1 MIDNEKN
8 KDSFEYGSLSFK
20 GDVPHFD
27 GDDDDAID
35 IVKKKRRAPSAV
47 SKKTGRTASGDRRTP
62 TASHSSSSGG
72 RERVEPT
79 AEFNLEDIT
88 AMYARRSA
96 DRADEREF
104 YTEAGRMQEEKNRS
118 GRQRPVGSS
127 ASRGAS
133 SAQSRTAHSDASRSS
148 SAQNAARRRGVSD
161 VDSAGD
167 SGSGGAGRAAGSSSV
182 SGSAGRPSSRAAES
196 SRRNGNVRSS
206 APRTPS
212 SGSHAGAS
220 ASYGGNGTSG
230 GGTGP
235 SGGSGTSDRNGRSG
249 TSANGRTVPAGD
261 RRPYYGNARSEG
273 ARSSSVYTS
282 GRQNRSN
289 RGAKRRMTVGC
300 VIRRTLLVLLTAILF
315 TVGSLLAVCNTLANG
330 PSKTARDKAVMSA
343 LQASATKWVPGL
355 FLSSDT
361 VEEIKKNSQVVVT
374 DVKPITDI
382 SSGDGDGDTPTADKW
397 ANAIDGMIYENVNGT
412 TFKGYVLLI
421 KDPARV
427 TVGVSSNDFAHATA
441 GMRIF
446 ELADKYNAVAAIN
459 AGEFRDDGGV
469 GTGYAPMGLTYSE
482 GNCVWNDGLSRT
494 FMGFDKNNRLYV
506 AEGTT
511 YAQAEELGMRDAV
524 SFQTGNVLITND
536 GTNVTYYY
544 ADSNTGVAQRTAIGQ
559 CADGTVI
566 FLVTDGRTASSMGAT
581 RNEIIDTLIS
591 YGAVTAGMLDGGSSS
606 MLYYRDYFT
615 KYNIDQSQLDEY
627 QKMGLVN
634 KYKAFTN
641 PRRIPTYFIVKP

>member
-35 IVKKKRRAPSAV
+35 IAKKKRRAPSAV

-167 SGSGGAGRAAGSSSV
+167 SGSGGAGR
-182 SGSAGRPSSRAAES
+182 PSSRAAES

-212 SGSHAGAS
+212 SGSHAGA
-220 ASYGGNGTSG
+220 
-230 GGTGP
+230 
-235 SGGSGTSDRNGRSG
+235 
-249 TSANGRTVPAGD
+249 SANGRTVPAGD

-300 VIRRTLLVLLTAILF
+300 VIRRILLVLLTAILF

-343 LQASATKWVPGL
+343 LQASATKWMPGL

-382 SSGDGDGDTPTADKW
+382 PSGDGDGDTPTADKW

>member
-167 SGSGGAGRAAGSSSV
+167 SGSGGAGR
-182 SGSAGRPSSRAAES
+182 PSSRAAES

-212 SGSHAGAS
+212 SGSHAGA
-220 ASYGGNGTSG
+220 
-230 GGTGP
+230 
-235 SGGSGTSDRNGRSG
+235 
-249 TSANGRTVPAGD
+249 SANGRTVPAGD

-300 VIRRTLLVLLTAILF
+300 VIRRILLVLLTAILF
-315 TVGSLLAVCNTLANG
+315 TVGSLLAVCNTLVNG

-343 LQASATKWVPGL
+343 LQASATKWMPGL

-382 SSGDGDGDTPTADKW
+382 PSGDGDGDTPTADKW

-615 KYNIDQSQLDEY
+615 KYTIDQSQLDEY

>member
-167 SGSGGAGRAAGSSSV
+167 SGSGGAGR
-182 SGSAGRPSSRAAES
+182 PSSRAAES

-212 SGSHAGAS
+212 SGSHAGA
-220 ASYGGNGTSG
+220 
-230 GGTGP
+230 
-235 SGGSGTSDRNGRSG
+235 
-249 TSANGRTVPAGD
+249 SANGRTVPAGD

-300 VIRRTLLVLLTAILF
+300 VIRRILLVLLTAILF
-315 TVGSLLAVCNTLANG
+315 TVGSLLAVCTTLANG

-343 LQASATKWVPGL
+343 LQASATKWMPGL

-382 SSGDGDGDTPTADKW
+382 PSGDGDGDTPTADKW

>member
-118 GRQRPVGSS
+118 DRQRPVGSS

-167 SGSGGAGRAAGSSSV
+167 SGSGGAGR
-182 SGSAGRPSSRAAES
+182 PSSRAAES

-212 SGSHAGAS
+212 SGSHAGA
-220 ASYGGNGTSG
+220 
-230 GGTGP
+230 
-235 SGGSGTSDRNGRSG
+235 
-249 TSANGRTVPAGD
+249 SANGRTVPAGD

-300 VIRRTLLVLLTAILF
+300 VIRRILLVLLTAILF

-343 LQASATKWVPGL
+343 LQASATKWMPGL

-382 SSGDGDGDTPTADKW
+382 PSGDGDGDTPTADKW

>member
-20 GDVPHFD
+20 GDVPLFA

-167 SGSGGAGRAAGSSSV
+167 SGSGGAGR
-182 SGSAGRPSSRAAES
+182 PSSRAAES

-212 SGSHAGAS
+212 SGSHAGA
-220 ASYGGNGTSG
+220 
-230 GGTGP
+230 
-235 SGGSGTSDRNGRSG
+235 
-249 TSANGRTVPAGD
+249 SANGRTVPAGD

-300 VIRRTLLVLLTAILF
+300 VIRRILLVLLTAILF

-343 LQASATKWVPGL
+343 LQASATKWMPGL

-382 SSGDGDGDTPTADKW
+382 PSGDGDGDTPTADKW

>member
-47 SKKTGRTASGDRRTP
+47 SKKTGRTASGDKRTP
-62 TASHSSSSGG
+62 TASHSSYGG

-167 SGSGGAGRAAGSSSV
+167 SGSGGAGR
-182 SGSAGRPSSRAAES
+182 PSSRAAES

-212 SGSHAGAS
+212 SGSHAGA
-220 ASYGGNGTSG
+220 
-230 GGTGP
+230 
-235 SGGSGTSDRNGRSG
+235 
-249 TSANGRTVPAGD
+249 SANGRTVPAGD

-300 VIRRTLLVLLTAILF
+300 VIRRILLVLLTAILF

-343 LQASATKWVPGL
+343 LQASATKWMPGL

-382 SSGDGDGDTPTADKW
+382 PSGDGDGDTPTADKW

>member
-161 VDSAGD
+161 VDSAGG

-212 SGSHAGAS
+212 SGSHAGV
-220 ASYGGNGTSG
+220 
-230 GGTGP
+230 
-235 SGGSGTSDRNGRSG
+235 
-249 TSANGRTVPAGD
+249 SANGRTVPAGD

-300 VIRRTLLVLLTAILF
+300 VIRRILLVLLTAILF

-343 LQASATKWVPGL
+343 LQASATKWMPGL

-382 SSGDGDGDTPTADKW
+382 PSGDGDGDTPTADKW

>member
-62 TASHSSSSGG
+62 TASHSSSGG

-167 SGSGGAGRAAGSSSV
+167 SGSGGAGR
-182 SGSAGRPSSRAAES
+182 PSSRAAES

-212 SGSHAGAS
+212 SGSHAGA
-220 ASYGGNGTSG
+220 
-230 GGTGP
+230 
-235 SGGSGTSDRNGRSG
+235 
-249 TSANGRTVPAGD
+249 SANGRTVPAGD

-300 VIRRTLLVLLTAILF
+300 VIRRILLVLLTAILF

-343 LQASATKWVPGL
+343 LQASATKWMPGL

-382 SSGDGDGDTPTADKW
+382 PSGDGDGDTPTADKW

>member
-47 SKKTGRTASGDRRTP
+47 SKKTGRTASGDKRTP
-62 TASHSSSSGG
+62 TASHSSYGG

-127 ASRGAS
+127 ASRSA
-133 SAQSRTAHSDASRSS
+133 SAQSRAAQSGSSRSA
-148 SAQNAARRRGVSD
+148 SAQNAARRRSVAD
-161 VDSAGD
+161 ADSAGGAG
-167 SGSGGAGRAAGSSSV
+167 SGSAGRTAGSSST
-182 SGSAGRPSSRAAES
+182 SGSAGRPSSRTADS
-196 SRRNGNVRSS
+196 SSQSGNGRPS
-206 APRTPS
+206 RTAS
-212 SGSHAGAS
+212 SGSHAGA
-220 ASYGGNGTSG
+220 
-230 GGTGP
+230 
-235 SGGSGTSDRNGRSG
+235 
-249 TSANGRTVPAGD
+249 SANGRTVPAGD

-300 VIRRTLLVLLTAILF
+300 VIRRILLVLLTAILF

-343 LQASATKWVPGL
+343 LQASATKWMPGL

-382 SSGDGDGDTPTADKW
+382 PSGDGDGDTPTADKW

>member
-167 SGSGGAGRAAGSSSV
+167 SGSGGAGR
-182 SGSAGRPSSRAAES
+182 PSSRAAES

-212 SGSHAGAS
+212 SGSHAGA
-220 ASYGGNGTSG
+220 
-230 GGTGP
+230 
-235 SGGSGTSDRNGRSG
+235 
-249 TSANGRTVPAGD
+249 SANGRTVPAGD

-300 VIRRTLLVLLTAILF
+300 VIRRILLVLLTAILF

-343 LQASATKWVPGL
+343 LQASATKWMPGL

-382 SSGDGDGDTPTADKW
+382 PSGDGDGDTPTADKW

-469 GTGYAPMGLTYSE
+469 GTGSAPMGLTYSD

>member
-167 SGSGGAGRAAGSSSV
+167 SGSGGAGR
-182 SGSAGRPSSRAAES
+182 PSSRAAES

-212 SGSHAGAS
+212 SGSHAGA
-220 ASYGGNGTSG
+220 
-230 GGTGP
+230 
-235 SGGSGTSDRNGRSG
+235 
-249 TSANGRTVPAGD
+249 SANGRTVPAGD

-300 VIRRTLLVLLTAILF
+300 VIRRILLVLLTAILF
-315 TVGSLLAVCNTLANG
+315 TVGALLAVCNTLANG

-343 LQASATKWVPGL
+343 LQASATKWMPGL

-382 SSGDGDGDTPTADKW
+382 PSGDGDGDTPTADKW

>member
-167 SGSGGAGRAAGSSSV
+167 SGSGGAGR
-182 SGSAGRPSSRAAES
+182 PSSRAAES

-212 SGSHAGAS
+212 SGSHAGA
-220 ASYGGNGTSG
+220 
-230 GGTGP
+230 
-235 SGGSGTSDRNGRSG
+235 
-249 TSANGRTVPAGD
+249 SANGRTVPAGD

-300 VIRRTLLVLLTAILF
+300 VIRRILLVLLTAILF

-343 LQASATKWVPGL
+343 LQASATKWMPGL

-382 SSGDGDGDTPTADKW
+382 PSGDGDGDTPTADKW

-441 GMRIF
+441 GMRFF

>member
-167 SGSGGAGRAAGSSSV
+167 SGSGGAGR
-182 SGSAGRPSSRAAES
+182 PSSRAAES

-212 SGSHAGAS
+212 SGSHAGA
-220 ASYGGNGTSG
+220 
-230 GGTGP
+230 
-235 SGGSGTSDRNGRSG
+235 
-249 TSANGRTVPAGD
+249 SANGRTVPAGD

-300 VIRRTLLVLLTAILF
+300 VIRRILLVLLTAILF

-343 LQASATKWVPGL
+343 LQASATKWMPGL

-382 SSGDGDGDTPTADKW
+382 PSGDGDGDTPTADKW

-591 YGAVTAGMLDGGSSS
+591 YGAVTAGMLDGGTSS

>member
-167 SGSGGAGRAAGSSSV
+167 SGSGGAGR
-182 SGSAGRPSSRAAES
+182 PSSRAAES

-212 SGSHAGAS
+212 SGSHAGA
-220 ASYGGNGTSG
+220 
-230 GGTGP
+230 
-235 SGGSGTSDRNGRSG
+235 
-249 TSANGRTVPAGD
+249 SANGRTVPAGD

-300 VIRRTLLVLLTAILF
+300 VIRRILLVLLTAILF

-343 LQASATKWVPGL
+343 LQASATKWMPGL

-382 SSGDGDGDTPTADKW
+382 PSGDGDGDTPTADKW

>member
-167 SGSGGAGRAAGSSSV
+167 SGSGGAGR
-182 SGSAGRPSSRAAES
+182 PSSRAAES

-212 SGSHAGAS
+212 SGSHAGA
-220 ASYGGNGTSG
+220 
-230 GGTGP
+230 
-235 SGGSGTSDRNGRSG
+235 
-249 TSANGRTVPAGD
+249 SANGRTVPAGD

-300 VIRRTLLVLLTAILF
+300 VIRRILLVLLTAILF

-343 LQASATKWVPGL
+343 LQASATKWMPGL

-382 SSGDGDGDTPTADKW
+382 PSGDGDGDTPTADKW

-511 YAQAEELGMRDAV
+511 YAQAEELDMRDAV

-536 GTNVTYYY
+536 GTNVTYYD

>member
-88 AMYARRSA
+88 AMYARRAA

-167 SGSGGAGRAAGSSSV
+167 SGSGGAGR
-182 SGSAGRPSSRAAES
+182 PSSRAAES

-212 SGSHAGAS
+212 SGSHAGA
-220 ASYGGNGTSG
+220 
-230 GGTGP
+230 
-235 SGGSGTSDRNGRSG
+235 
-249 TSANGRTVPAGD
+249 SANGRTVPAGD

-300 VIRRTLLVLLTAILF
+300 VIRRILLVLLTAILF

-343 LQASATKWVPGL
+343 LQASATKWMPGL

-382 SSGDGDGDTPTADKW
+382 PSGDGAGDTPTADKW

>member
-167 SGSGGAGRAAGSSSV
+167 SGSGGAGR
-182 SGSAGRPSSRAAES
+182 PSSRAAES

-212 SGSHAGAS
+212 SGSHAGA
-220 ASYGGNGTSG
+220 
-230 GGTGP
+230 
-235 SGGSGTSDRNGRSG
+235 
-249 TSANGRTVPAGD
+249 SANGRTVPAGD

-300 VIRRTLLVLLTAILF
+300 VIRRILLVLLTAILF

-343 LQASATKWVPGL
+343 LQASATKWMPGL

-382 SSGDGDGDTPTADKW
+382 PSGDGDGDTPTADKW

-615 KYNIDQSQLDEY
+615 KYNIDRSQLDEY

>member
-8 KDSFEYGSLSFK
+8 KDSFKYGSLSFK

-62 TASHSSSSGG
+62 TASHSSSGG

-167 SGSGGAGRAAGSSSV
+167 SGSGGAGR
-182 SGSAGRPSSRAAES
+182 PSSRAAES

-212 SGSHAGAS
+212 SGSHAGA
-220 ASYGGNGTSG
+220 
-230 GGTGP
+230 
-235 SGGSGTSDRNGRSG
+235 
-249 TSANGRTVPAGD
+249 SANGRTVPAGD

-300 VIRRTLLVLLTAILF
+300 VIRRILLVLLTAILF

-343 LQASATKWVPGL
+343 LQASATKWMPGL

-382 SSGDGDGDTPTADKW
+382 PSGDGDGDTPTADKW

>member
-167 SGSGGAGRAAGSSSV
+167 SGSGGAGR
-182 SGSAGRPSSRAAES
+182 PSSRAAES

-212 SGSHAGAS
+212 SGSHAGA
-220 ASYGGNGTSG
+220 
-230 GGTGP
+230 
-235 SGGSGTSDRNGRSG
+235 
-249 TSANGRTVPAGD
+249 SANGRTVPAGD

-300 VIRRTLLVLLTAILF
+300 VIRRILLVLLTAILF

-343 LQASATKWVPGL
+343 LQASATKWMPGL

-382 SSGDGDGDTPTADKW
+382 PSGDGAGDTPTADKW

>member
-8 KDSFEYGSLSFK
+8 KDSFKYGSLSFK

-62 TASHSSSSGG
+62 TASHSSSGG

-206 APRTPS
+206 APLTPS
-212 SGSHAGAS
+212 SGSHAGA
-220 ASYGGNGTSG
+220 
-230 GGTGP
+230 
-235 SGGSGTSDRNGRSG
+235 
-249 TSANGRTVPAGD
+249 SANGRTVPAGD

-300 VIRRTLLVLLTAILF
+300 VIRRTLLVLLTAMLF

-421 KDPARV
+421 KDPSRV
-427 TVGVSSNDFAHATA
+427 TVGVSSDDFAHATA

-482 GNCVWNDGLSRT
+482 GTCVWQRRAFAHVHGIRQKRSALRCGGHDLRAGGRA
-494 FMGFDKNNRLYV
+494 R
-506 AEGTT
+506 
-511 YAQAEELGMRDAV
+511 YA
-524 SFQTGNVLITND
+524 
-536 GTNVTYYY
+536 
-544 ADSNTGVAQRTAIGQ
+544 
-559 CADGTVI
+559 
-566 FLVTDGRTASSMGAT
+566 
-581 RNEIIDTLIS
+581 
-591 YGAVTAGMLDGGSSS
+591 
-606 MLYYRDYFT
+606 
-615 KYNIDQSQLDEY
+615 
-627 QKMGLVN
+627 
-634 KYKAFTN
+634 
-641 PRRIPTYFIVKP
+641 

>member
-161 VDSAGD
+161 VDSAGG

-212 SGSHAGAS
+212 SGSHAGV
-220 ASYGGNGTSG
+220 
-230 GGTGP
+230 
-235 SGGSGTSDRNGRSG
+235 
-249 TSANGRTVPAGD
+249 SANGRTVPAGD

-300 VIRRTLLVLLTAILF
+300 VIRRILLVLLTAILF

-343 LQASATKWVPGL
+343 LQASATKWMPGL

-382 SSGDGDGDTPTADKW
+382 PSGDGDGDTPTADKW

-482 GNCVWNDGLSRT
+482 GTCVWNDGLSRT
-494 FMGFDKNNRLYV
+494 FMGFDKNDRLYV

-615 KYNIDQSQLDEY
+615 KYNIDRSQLDEY

>member
-8 KDSFEYGSLSFK
+8 KDSFKYGSLSFK

-62 TASHSSSSGG
+62 TASHSSSGG

-167 SGSGGAGRAAGSSSV
+167 SGSGGAGR
-182 SGSAGRPSSRAAES
+182 PSSRAAES

-212 SGSHAGAS
+212 SGSHAGA
-220 ASYGGNGTSG
+220 
-230 GGTGP
+230 
-235 SGGSGTSDRNGRSG
+235 
-249 TSANGRTVPAGD
+249 SANGRTVPAGD

-300 VIRRTLLVLLTAILF
+300 VIRRILLVLLTAILF

-343 LQASATKWVPGL
+343 LQASATKWMPGL

-382 SSGDGDGDTPTADKW
+382 PSGDGDGDTPTADKW

-615 KYNIDQSQLDEY
+615 KYNIDRSQLDEY

>member
-118 GRQRPVGSS
+118 GNRSGRQRPVGSS

-167 SGSGGAGRAAGSSSV
+167 SGSGGAGR
-182 SGSAGRPSSRAAES
+182 PSSRAAES

-212 SGSHAGAS
+212 SGSHAGA
-220 ASYGGNGTSG
+220 
-230 GGTGP
+230 
-235 SGGSGTSDRNGRSG
+235 
-249 TSANGRTVPAGD
+249 SANGRTVPAGD

-300 VIRRTLLVLLTAILF
+300 VIRRILLVLLTAILF

-343 LQASATKWVPGL
+343 LQASATKWMPGL

-382 SSGDGDGDTPTADKW
+382 PSGDGDGDTPTADKW

>member
-1 MIDNEKN
+1 M
-8 KDSFEYGSLSFK
+8 
-20 GDVPHFD
+20 
-27 GDDDDAID
+27 
-35 IVKKKRRAPSAV
+35 
-47 SKKTGRTASGDRRTP
+47 
-62 TASHSSSSGG
+62 
-72 RERVEPT
+72 
-79 AEFNLEDIT
+79 
-88 AMYARRSA
+88 
-96 DRADEREF
+96 
-104 YTEAGRMQEEKNRS
+104 
-118 GRQRPVGSS
+118 
-127 ASRGAS
+127 
-133 SAQSRTAHSDASRSS
+133 
-148 SAQNAARRRGVSD
+148 
-161 VDSAGD
+161 
-167 SGSGGAGRAAGSSSV
+167 
-182 SGSAGRPSSRAAES
+182 
-196 SRRNGNVRSS
+196 
-206 APRTPS
+206 
-212 SGSHAGAS
+212 
-220 ASYGGNGTSG
+220 
-230 GGTGP
+230 
-235 SGGSGTSDRNGRSG
+235 
-249 TSANGRTVPAGD
+249 
-261 RRPYYGNARSEG
+261 
-273 ARSSSVYTS
+273 
-282 GRQNRSN
+282 
-289 RGAKRRMTVGC
+289 RRMTVGC
-300 VIRRTLLVLLTAILF
+300 VIRRILLVLLTAILF

-343 LQASATKWVPGL
+343 LQASATKWMPGL

-382 SSGDGDGDTPTADKW
+382 PSGDGDGDTPTADKW

>member
-167 SGSGGAGRAAGSSSV
+167 SGSGGAGR
-182 SGSAGRPSSRAAES
+182 PSSRAAES

-212 SGSHAGAS
+212 SGSHAGA
-220 ASYGGNGTSG
+220 
-230 GGTGP
+230 
-235 SGGSGTSDRNGRSG
+235 
-249 TSANGRTVPAGD
+249 SANGRTVPAGD

-289 RGAKRRMTVGC
+289 RGAKRRMTVEC
-300 VIRRTLLVLLTAILF
+300 VIRRILLVLLTAILF

-343 LQASATKWVPGL
+343 LQASATKWMPGL

-382 SSGDGDGDTPTADKW
+382 PSGDGDGDTPTADKW

>member
-167 SGSGGAGRAAGSSSV
+167 SGSGGAGR
-182 SGSAGRPSSRAAES
+182 PSSRAAES

-212 SGSHAGAS
+212 SGSHAGA
-220 ASYGGNGTSG
+220 
-230 GGTGP
+230 
-235 SGGSGTSDRNGRSG
+235 
-249 TSANGRTVPAGD
+249 SANGRTVPAGD

-300 VIRRTLLVLLTAILF
+300 VIRRILLVLLTAILF

-343 LQASATKWVPGL
+343 LQASATKWMPGL

-382 SSGDGDGDTPTADKW
+382 PSGDGDGDTPTADKW

-482 GNCVWNDGLSRT
+482 GNCVLNDGLSRT

>member
-167 SGSGGAGRAAGSSSV
+167 SGSGGAGR
-182 SGSAGRPSSRAAES
+182 PSSRAAES

-220 ASYGGNGTSG
+220 A
-230 GGTGP
+230 
-235 SGGSGTSDRNGRSG
+235 
-249 TSANGRTVPAGD
+249 NGRTVPAGD

-273 ARSSSVYTS
+273 ARSSSGYTS

-300 VIRRTLLVLLTAILF
+300 VIRRILLVLLTAILF

-343 LQASATKWVPGL
+343 LQASATKWMPGL

-382 SSGDGDGDTPTADKW
+382 PSGDGDGDTPTADKW

>member
-167 SGSGGAGRAAGSSSV
+167 SGSGGAGR
-182 SGSAGRPSSRAAES
+182 PSSRAAES

-212 SGSHAGAS
+212 SGSHAGA
-220 ASYGGNGTSG
+220 
-230 GGTGP
+230 
-235 SGGSGTSDRNGRSG
+235 
-249 TSANGRTVPAGD
+249 SANGRTVPAGD

-300 VIRRTLLVLLTAILF
+300 VIRRILLVLLTAILF

-343 LQASATKWVPGL
+343 LQASATKWMPGL

-382 SSGDGDGDTPTADKW
+382 PSGDGDGDTPTADKW

-511 YAQAEELGMRDAV
+511 YAQAEELDMRDAV